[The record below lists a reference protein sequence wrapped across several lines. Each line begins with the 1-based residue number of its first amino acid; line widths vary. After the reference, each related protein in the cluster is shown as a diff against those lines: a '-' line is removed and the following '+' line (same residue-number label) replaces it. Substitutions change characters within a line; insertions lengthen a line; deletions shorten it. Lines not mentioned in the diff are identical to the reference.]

1 MKVDLDPRDLA
12 TELARA
18 LAAPA
23 VGRFVRSGATDFVV
37 ADAHARLAG
46 LAGPDLGRVKST
58 EQLLAQWGNE
68 LRLVD
73 ARGDGEDAI
82 RAGWLGVAG
91 AALATSAVAGGVVA
105 PISPAEGDML
115 GAAMLSHA
123 VGVLHLGAELAE
135 LWADPLGELE
145 LRRGHASELLRA
157 AEIAIT
163 DTGTAAARAA
173 WLWLELEEGAARAA
187 AAATI
192 VALTLAEPPHG

>member
-1 MKVDLDPRDLA
+1 VDLDPRDLA

-23 VGRFVRSGATDFVV
+23 VGRFVRAGATDLVV

-46 LAGPDLGRVKST
+46 LAGPGLGRVKST

-73 ARGDGEDAI
+73 ARAGDGEDAI

-91 AALATSAVAGGVVA
+91 AALATSAVAGGAVA
-105 PISPAEGDML
+105 AISPAEGDML

-123 VGVLHLGAELAE
+123 VGVLHLGPELGE
-135 LWADPLGELE
+135 LRADPLGGLE
-145 LRRGHASELLRA
+145 LRRSHAAKLLRT

-163 DTGTAAARAA
+163 DARTAAPAA

-192 VALTLAEPPHG
+192 VALTLAEPPHS